1 MGNIIP
7 YKKNPK
13 MNKALGMVMKLL
25 GLEKLIMRMIV
36 MAQSGAEM
44 EVIPNR

>member
-13 MNKALGMVMKLL
+13 MNEALGMVMKLL

-36 MAQSGAEM
+36 MVKSEM
-44 EVIPNR
+44 KTEVIPNR

>member
-1 MGNIIP
+1 
-7 YKKNPK
+7 
-13 MNKALGMVMKLL
+13 MNEALGMVMKLL

-36 MAQSGAEM
+36 MVQSEMEM

>member
-1 MGNIIP
+1 MRSIIP
-7 YKKNPK
+7 YKKDPK
-13 MNKALGMVMKLL
+13 MNEALGMVMKLL

-36 MAQSGAEM
+36 MVQSEMEM